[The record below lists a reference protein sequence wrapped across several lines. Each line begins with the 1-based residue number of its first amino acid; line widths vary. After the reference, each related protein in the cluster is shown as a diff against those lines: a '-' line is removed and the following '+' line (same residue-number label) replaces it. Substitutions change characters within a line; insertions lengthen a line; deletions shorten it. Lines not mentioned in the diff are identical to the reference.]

1 MQGTSSKRGRKKM
14 QNRSNKKLIAGI
26 VMAVAILAVGIMAV
40 VADRA
45 PVPVSSSESKEEI
58 IWDEPEEIS
67 SSSVESAPESES
79 AAESVPEEE
88 PDSALPDSALDEENA
103 LSEEVSSSEATS
115 ESASSSKEESSSSS
129 SASSSSSSASSTA
142 SSAAHSQA
150 ASSHETAS
158 SSHAASSSA
167 ASSSAASSS
176 AASSS
181 ASAESAVDKQI
192 DSYVSQ
198 LTNLRESSQ
207 KELYGIIGETYT
219 EYVSHPE
226 EERSIALKVSIVVSK
241 TAKLNSAQSRCDKE
255 FNAILKELRQ
265 YLKDNG
271 RDQSI
276 ADEAEATYK
285 EQKSAITKELTDIV
299 YNSATG
305 SGDGGSWIVDHI
317 PS

>member
-1 MQGTSSKRGRKKM
+1 M

-26 VMAVAILAVGIMAV
+26 VMVVAILAVGIMAV

-67 SSSVESAPESES
+67 SSSAESAPESES

-88 PDSALPDSALDEENA
+88 PDSALDEENA
-103 LSEEVSSSEATS
+103 LSEEVSSSEAAS
-115 ESASSSKEESSSSS
+115 EAASSSKEESSSSS

-158 SSHAASSSA
+158 SSHA

-285 EQKSAITKELTDIV
+285 QQKSAMTKELTDIV

>member
-1 MQGTSSKRGRKKM
+1 M

-40 VADRA
+40 MADRA

-88 PDSALPDSALDEENA
+88 PDSALDAENA
-103 LSEEVSSSEATS
+103 LSEEVSSSEAAS

-129 SASSSSSSASSTA
+129 SASSGSSSASSTA

-167 ASSSAASSS
+167 ASSSA
-176 AASSS
+176 
-181 ASAESAVDKQI
+181 SAESAVDKQI

-198 LTNLRESSQ
+198 LTNLRQSSQ

-285 EQKSAITKELTDIV
+285 QQKSAMTKELTDIV

>member
-1 MQGTSSKRGRKKM
+1 M

-40 VADRA
+40 MADRA
-45 PVPVSSSESKEEI
+45 PVPVSSSESKEEM
-58 IWDEPEEIS
+58 IWDEPEEIARS
-67 SSSVESAPESES
+67 SAESAPESES

-88 PDSALPDSALDEENA
+88 PDSALDEENA
-103 LSEEVSSSEATS
+103 LSEEVSSSEAAS

-129 SASSSSSSASSTA
+129 SVSSSNSSSSSTA

-167 ASSSAASSS
+167 ASSSA
-176 AASSS
+176 
-181 ASAESAVDKQI
+181 SAENAVDKQI

-198 LTNLRESSQ
+198 LTNLRQSSQ

-285 EQKSAITKELTDIV
+285 EQKSAMTKELTDIV

>member
-1 MQGTSSKRGRKKM
+1 M

-40 VADRA
+40 MADRA

-88 PDSALPDSALDEENA
+88 PDSALDEENA
-103 LSEEVSSSEATS
+103 LSEEVSSSEAAS
-115 ESASSSKEESSSSS
+115 ESASSSKEESSSSSS

-150 ASSHETAS
+150 ASSHETAY
-158 SSHAASSSA
+158 SSH
-167 ASSSAASSS
+167 AASSS

-198 LTNLRESSQ
+198 LTNLRQSSQ

-285 EQKSAITKELTDIV
+285 EQKSAMTKELTDIV

>member
-1 MQGTSSKRGRKKM
+1 M

-40 VADRA
+40 MADRA
-45 PVPVSSSESKEEI
+45 PVPVSSSESKEEM

-88 PDSALPDSALDEENA
+88 PDSALDEENA
-103 LSEEVSSSEATS
+103 LSEEVSSSEAAS

-158 SSHAASSSA
+158 SSH
-167 ASSSAASSS
+167 AASSS

-285 EQKSAITKELTDIV
+285 QQKSAMTKELTDIV

>member
-1 MQGTSSKRGRKKM
+1 M

-40 VADRA
+40 MADRA
-45 PVPVSSSESKEEI
+45 PVPVSSSESKEEM

-88 PDSALPDSALDEENA
+88 PDSSLDEENA

-129 SASSSSSSASSTA
+129 STSSSSSSASSTA

-158 SSHAASSSA
+158 SSH
-167 ASSSAASSS
+167 AASSS

-285 EQKSAITKELTDIV
+285 QQKSAMTKELTDIV

>member
-1 MQGTSSKRGRKKM
+1 M

-88 PDSALPDSALDEENA
+88 PDSALDEENA

-129 SASSSSSSASSTA
+129 SSSSSSTSSSSSSASSTA

-158 SSHAASSSA
+158 SSH
-167 ASSSAASSS
+167 AASSS

-285 EQKSAITKELTDIV
+285 QQKSAMTKELTDIV

>member
-1 MQGTSSKRGRKKM
+1 M

-26 VMAVAILAVGIMAV
+26 VMAVAILVVGIMAV
-40 VADRA
+40 MADRA

-67 SSSVESAPESES
+67 SSSVESAPESKS

-88 PDSALPDSALDEENA
+88 PDSALDEENA
-103 LSEEVSSSEATS
+103 LSEEVSSSEAAS

-167 ASSSAASSS
+167 ASSSA
-176 AASSS
+176 
-181 ASAESAVDKQI
+181 SAESAVDKQI

-198 LTNLRESSQ
+198 LTNLRQSSQ

-285 EQKSAITKELTDIV
+285 EQKSAMTKELTDIV

>member
-1 MQGTSSKRGRKKM
+1 M

-40 VADRA
+40 MADRA
-45 PVPVSSSESKEEI
+45 PVPVSSSESKEEM

-88 PDSALPDSALDEENA
+88 PDSALDEENA
-103 LSEEVSSSEATS
+103 LSEEVSSSEAAS

-167 ASSSAASSS
+167 ASSSA
-176 AASSS
+176 
-181 ASAESAVDKQI
+181 SAESAVDKQI

-198 LTNLRESSQ
+198 LTNLRQSSQ

-285 EQKSAITKELTDIV
+285 EQKSAMTKELTDIV

>member
-1 MQGTSSKRGRKKM
+1 M

-40 VADRA
+40 MADRA

-88 PDSALPDSALDEENA
+88 PDSALDEENA
-103 LSEEVSSSEATS
+103 LSEEVSSSEAAS

-129 SASSSSSSASSTA
+129 SSASSSSSSASGTA

-158 SSHAASSSA
+158 SSHETASSSH
-167 ASSSAASSS
+167 AASSS

-285 EQKSAITKELTDIV
+285 QQKSAMTKELTDIV

>member
-1 MQGTSSKRGRKKM
+1 M

-40 VADRA
+40 MADRA
-45 PVPVSSSESKEEI
+45 PVPMSSSESKEEI

-88 PDSALPDSALDEENA
+88 PDSSLDEENA

-129 SASSSSSSASSTA
+129 STSSSSSSASSTA

-158 SSHAASSSA
+158 SSH
-167 ASSSAASSS
+167 AASSS

-285 EQKSAITKELTDIV
+285 QQKSAMTKELTDIV

>member
-1 MQGTSSKRGRKKM
+1 M

-40 VADRA
+40 MADRA

-88 PDSALPDSALDEENA
+88 PDSALDAENA
-103 LSEEVSSSEATS
+103 LSEEVSSSEAAS

-167 ASSSAASSS
+167 ASSSA
-176 AASSS
+176 
-181 ASAESAVDKQI
+181 SAESAVDKQI

-198 LTNLRESSQ
+198 LTNLRQSSQ

-285 EQKSAITKELTDIV
+285 QQKSAMTKELTDIV

>member
-1 MQGTSSKRGRKKM
+1 M

-26 VMAVAILAVGIMAV
+26 VMVVAILAVGIMAV

-45 PVPVSSSESKEEI
+45 PVPVSSSESKEEM
-58 IWDEPEEIS
+58 IWDKPEETS
-67 SSSVESAPESES
+67 SSSAESAPESES

-88 PDSALPDSALDEENA
+88 PDSALDEENA
-103 LSEEVSSSEATS
+103 LSEEVSSSEAAS

-167 ASSSAASSS
+167 ASSN
-176 AASSS
+176 

-198 LTNLRESSQ
+198 LTNLRQSSQ

-285 EQKSAITKELTDIV
+285 EQKSAMTKELTDIV

>member
-1 MQGTSSKRGRKKM
+1 M
-14 QNRSNKKLIAGI
+14 QNRSNKKLIAGV
-26 VMAVAILAVGIMAV
+26 VMVVAILAVGIMAV
-40 VADRA
+40 MADRA

-67 SSSVESAPESES
+67 SSSAESAPESES

-88 PDSALPDSALDEENA
+88 PDSALDEENA
-103 LSEEVSSSEATS
+103 LSEEVSSSEAAS
-115 ESASSSKEESSSSS
+115 ESASSSKEESSSSSS

-158 SSHAASSSA
+158 SSH
-167 ASSSAASSS
+167 AASSS

-285 EQKSAITKELTDIV
+285 QQKSAMTKELTDIV

>member
-1 MQGTSSKRGRKKM
+1 M

-40 VADRA
+40 MADRA

-58 IWDEPEEIS
+58 IWDEPEETS
-67 SSSVESAPESES
+67 SSSAESAPESES

-88 PDSALPDSALDEENA
+88 PDSALDEENA
-103 LSEEVSSSEATS
+103 LSEEVSSSEAAS

-129 SASSSSSSASSTA
+129 SASSSSSSSSSTA

-167 ASSSAASSS
+167 ASSSA
-176 AASSS
+176 
-181 ASAESAVDKQI
+181 SAESAVDKQI

-198 LTNLRESSQ
+198 LTNLRQSSQ

-285 EQKSAITKELTDIV
+285 QQKSAMTKELTDIV

>member
-1 MQGTSSKRGRKKM
+1 M

-26 VMAVAILAVGIMAV
+26 VMAVAILAVGFMAV
-40 VADRA
+40 MADRA

-67 SSSVESAPESES
+67 SSSAESAPESES

-88 PDSALPDSALDEENA
+88 PDSALDEENA
-103 LSEEVSSSEATS
+103 LSEEVSSSEAAS
-115 ESASSSKEESSSSS
+115 ESASSSKEESS
-129 SASSSSSSASSTA
+129 SSSSSSASSTA

-158 SSHAASSSA
+158 SSH
-167 ASSSAASSS
+167 AASSS

-285 EQKSAITKELTDIV
+285 QQKSAMTKELTDIV

>member
-1 MQGTSSKRGRKKM
+1 M

-67 SSSVESAPESES
+67 SSSAESAPESES

-103 LSEEVSSSEATS
+103 LSEEVSSSEAAS
-115 ESASSSKEESSSSS
+115 ESASSSKEESSSSSS

-158 SSHAASSSA
+158 SSH
-167 ASSSAASSS
+167 AASSS

-285 EQKSAITKELTDIV
+285 QQKSAMTKELTDIV

>member
-1 MQGTSSKRGRKKM
+1 M

-26 VMAVAILAVGIMAV
+26 VMVVAILAVGIMAV

-88 PDSALPDSALDEENA
+88 PDSALDEENA
-103 LSEEVSSSEATS
+103 LSEEVSSSEAAS
-115 ESASSSKEESSSSS
+115 ESASSSKAESSSSSS

-167 ASSSAASSS
+167 ASSSA
-176 AASSS
+176 
-181 ASAESAVDKQI
+181 SAESAVDKQI

-198 LTNLRESSQ
+198 LTNLRQSSQ

-285 EQKSAITKELTDIV
+285 EQKSAMTKELTDIV

>member
-1 MQGTSSKRGRKKM
+1 M

-40 VADRA
+40 MADRA

-88 PDSALPDSALDEENA
+88 PDSSLDEENA

-129 SASSSSSSASSTA
+129 STSSSSSSASSTA

-158 SSHAASSSA
+158 SSH
-167 ASSSAASSS
+167 AASSS

-285 EQKSAITKELTDIV
+285 QQKSAMTKELTDIV

>member
-1 MQGTSSKRGRKKM
+1 M

-40 VADRA
+40 MADRA

-67 SSSVESAPESES
+67 SSSAESAPESES

-88 PDSALPDSALDEENA
+88 PDSALDEENA
-103 LSEEVSSSEATS
+103 LSEEVSSSEAAS

-129 SASSSSSSASSTA
+129 SSTSSSSSSASSTA

-167 ASSSAASSS
+167 ASSSA
-176 AASSS
+176 
-181 ASAESAVDKQI
+181 SAESAVDKQI

-198 LTNLRESSQ
+198 LTNLRQSSQ

-285 EQKSAITKELTDIV
+285 QQKSAMTKELTDIV

>member
-1 MQGTSSKRGRKKM
+1 M

-40 VADRA
+40 MADRA

-58 IWDEPEEIS
+58 IWDEPEETS
-67 SSSVESAPESES
+67 SSSAESAPESES

-88 PDSALPDSALDEENA
+88 PDSALDEENA
-103 LSEEVSSSEATS
+103 LSEEVSSSEAAS

-167 ASSSAASSS
+167 ASSSA
-176 AASSS
+176 S

-285 EQKSAITKELTDIV
+285 QQKSAMTKELTDIV

>member
-1 MQGTSSKRGRKKM
+1 M
-14 QNRSNKKLIAGI
+14 QNRSNKKLIAGV
-26 VMAVAILAVGIMAV
+26 VMVVAILAVGIMAV

-88 PDSALPDSALDEENA
+88 PDSALDEENA
-103 LSEEVSSSEATS
+103 LSEEVSSSEAAS

-158 SSHAASSSA
+158 SSHA

-285 EQKSAITKELTDIV
+285 QQKSAMTKELTDIV

>member
-1 MQGTSSKRGRKKM
+1 M

-40 VADRA
+40 MADRA
-45 PVPVSSSESKEEI
+45 PVPVSSSESKEEM

-88 PDSALPDSALDEENA
+88 PDSALDEENA
-103 LSEEVSSSEATS
+103 LSEEVSSSEAAS

-129 SASSSSSSASSTA
+129 SVSSSSSSSSSTA

-167 ASSSAASSS
+167 ASSSA
-176 AASSS
+176 
-181 ASAESAVDKQI
+181 SAESAVDKQI

-198 LTNLRESSQ
+198 LTNLRQSSQ

-285 EQKSAITKELTDIV
+285 EQKSAMTKELTDIV

>member
-1 MQGTSSKRGRKKM
+1 M

-26 VMAVAILAVGIMAV
+26 VMVVAILAVGIMAV
-40 VADRA
+40 MADRA

-67 SSSVESAPESES
+67 SSSAESAPESES

-88 PDSALPDSALDEENA
+88 PDSALDEENA
-103 LSEEVSSSEATS
+103 LSEEVSSSEAAS
-115 ESASSSKEESSSSS
+115 ESASSSKEESRSSSS
-129 SASSSSSSASSTA
+129 SASSSSSSSSSTA

-167 ASSSAASSS
+167 ASSSA
-176 AASSS
+176 S

-198 LTNLRESSQ
+198 LTNLRQSSQ

-285 EQKSAITKELTDIV
+285 EQKSAMTKELTDIV

>member
-1 MQGTSSKRGRKKM
+1 
-14 QNRSNKKLIAGI
+14 
-26 VMAVAILAVGIMAV
+26 MAVAILAVGIMAV
-40 VADRA
+40 MADRA
-45 PVPVSSSESKEEI
+45 PVPVSSSESKEEM
-58 IWDEPEEIS
+58 IWDEPEETS

-88 PDSALPDSALDEENA
+88 PDSALDEENA
-103 LSEEVSSSEATS
+103 LSEEVSSSEAAS
-115 ESASSSKEESSSSS
+115 ESASSSKEESSSSSS

-158 SSHAASSSA
+158 SSH
-167 ASSSAASSS
+167 AASSS

-285 EQKSAITKELTDIV
+285 EQKSAMTKELTDIV

>member
-1 MQGTSSKRGRKKM
+1 M

-40 VADRA
+40 MADRA

-58 IWDEPEEIS
+58 IWDEPEETS
-67 SSSVESAPESES
+67 SSSAESAPESES

-88 PDSALPDSALDEENA
+88 PDSALDEENA
-103 LSEEVSSSEATS
+103 LSEEVSSSEAAS

-129 SASSSSSSASSTA
+129 SSASSSSSSSSSTA

-167 ASSSAASSS
+167 ASSSA
-176 AASSS
+176 
-181 ASAESAVDKQI
+181 SAESAVDKQI

-198 LTNLRESSQ
+198 LTNLRQSSQ

-285 EQKSAITKELTDIV
+285 EQKSAMTKELTDIV

>member
-1 MQGTSSKRGRKKM
+1 M

-26 VMAVAILAVGIMAV
+26 VMVVAILAVGIMAV

-67 SSSVESAPESES
+67 SSSAESAPESES

-88 PDSALPDSALDEENA
+88 PDSALDEENA
-103 LSEEVSSSEATS
+103 LSEEVSSSEAAS

-129 SASSSSSSASSTA
+129 STSSSSSSSSSTA

-167 ASSSAASSS
+167 ASSSA
-176 AASSS
+176 
-181 ASAESAVDKQI
+181 SAESAVDKQI

-198 LTNLRESSQ
+198 LTNLRQSSQ

-285 EQKSAITKELTDIV
+285 EQKSAMTKELTDIV

>member
-1 MQGTSSKRGRKKM
+1 M

-40 VADRA
+40 MADRA

-67 SSSVESAPESES
+67 SSSAESAPESES

-88 PDSALPDSALDEENA
+88 PDSALDEEKA
-103 LSEEVSSSEATS
+103 LSEEVSSSEAAS
-115 ESASSSKEESSSSS
+115 ESASSSKEESSS
-129 SASSSSSSASSTA
+129 SSTA

-176 AASSS
+176 A
-181 ASAESAVDKQI
+181 SAESAVDKQI

-198 LTNLRESSQ
+198 LTNLRQSSQ

-285 EQKSAITKELTDIV
+285 EQKSAMTKELTDIV

>member
-1 MQGTSSKRGRKKM
+1 M

-88 PDSALPDSALDEENA
+88 PDSALDEENA
-103 LSEEVSSSEATS
+103 LSEEVFSSEAAS
-115 ESASSSKEESSSSS
+115 ESASSSKEESSSSSS

-167 ASSSAASSS
+167 ASSSA
-176 AASSS
+176 
-181 ASAESAVDKQI
+181 SAESAVDKQI

-198 LTNLRESSQ
+198 LTNLRQSSQ

-285 EQKSAITKELTDIV
+285 EQKSAMTKELTDIV

>member
-1 MQGTSSKRGRKKM
+1 M

-45 PVPVSSSESKEEI
+45 PVPVSSSESKEEM
-58 IWDEPEEIS
+58 IWDEPEETS

-88 PDSALPDSALDEENA
+88 PDSALDEENA
-103 LSEEVSSSEATS
+103 LSEEVSSSEAAS
-115 ESASSSKEESSSSS
+115 ESASSSKEESSSSSS

-167 ASSSAASSS
+167 ASSSA
-176 AASSS
+176 
-181 ASAESAVDKQI
+181 SAESAVDKQI

-198 LTNLRESSQ
+198 LTNLRQSSQ

-285 EQKSAITKELTDIV
+285 EQKSAMTKELTDIV

>member
-1 MQGTSSKRGRKKM
+1 M

-40 VADRA
+40 MADRA
-45 PVPVSSSESKEEI
+45 PVPVSSSESKEEM

-88 PDSALPDSALDEENA
+88 PDSALDEENA
-103 LSEEVSSSEATS
+103 LSEEVSSSEAAS
-115 ESASSSKEESSSSS
+115 ESASSSKEESSASSS

-167 ASSSAASSS
+167 ASSSA
-176 AASSS
+176 
-181 ASAESAVDKQI
+181 SAENAVDKQI

-198 LTNLRESSQ
+198 LTNLRQSSQ

-285 EQKSAITKELTDIV
+285 EQKSAMTKELTDIV

>member
-1 MQGTSSKRGRKKM
+1 M

-26 VMAVAILAVGIMAV
+26 VMVVAILAVGIMAV
-40 VADRA
+40 MADRA
-45 PVPVSSSESKEEI
+45 PVPVSSSESKEEM

-67 SSSVESAPESES
+67 SSSAESAPESES

-88 PDSALPDSALDEENA
+88 PDSALDEENA
-103 LSEEVSSSEATS
+103 LSEEVSSSEAAS
-115 ESASSSKEESSSSS
+115 ESASSSKEESSSSSS

-158 SSHAASSSA
+158 SSH
-167 ASSSAASSS
+167 AASSS

-285 EQKSAITKELTDIV
+285 EQKSAMTKELTDIV

>member
-1 MQGTSSKRGRKKM
+1 M

-26 VMAVAILAVGIMAV
+26 VMVVAILAVGIMAV
-40 VADRA
+40 MADRA
-45 PVPVSSSESKEEI
+45 PVPVSSSESKEKI

-88 PDSALPDSALDEENA
+88 PDSALDEENA

-129 SASSSSSSASSTA
+129 SVSSSSSSSSSTA

-158 SSHAASSSA
+158 SSH
-167 ASSSAASSS
+167 AASSS

-285 EQKSAITKELTDIV
+285 QQKSAMTKELTDIV

>member
-1 MQGTSSKRGRKKM
+1 M

-40 VADRA
+40 MADRA

-88 PDSALPDSALDEENA
+88 PDSALDEENA
-103 LSEEVSSSEATS
+103 LSEEVSSSEAAS

-158 SSHAASSSA
+158 SSH
-167 ASSSAASSS
+167 AASSS

-271 RDQSI
+271 RAQNI

-285 EQKSAITKELTDIV
+285 QQKSAMTKELTDIV

>member
-1 MQGTSSKRGRKKM
+1 M

-40 VADRA
+40 MADRA

-88 PDSALPDSALDEENA
+88 PDSALDEENA
-103 LSEEVSSSEATS
+103 LSEEVSSSEAAS

-167 ASSSAASSS
+167 ASSST
-176 AASSS
+176 ASSS

-285 EQKSAITKELTDIV
+285 QQKSAMTKELTDIV

>member
-1 MQGTSSKRGRKKM
+1 M

-26 VMAVAILAVGIMAV
+26 VMVVAILAVGIMAV
-40 VADRA
+40 MADRA

-67 SSSVESAPESES
+67 SSSAESAPESES

-88 PDSALPDSALDEENA
+88 PDSALDEENA
-103 LSEEVSSSEATS
+103 LSEEVSSSEAAS
-115 ESASSSKEESSSSS
+115 EAASSSKEESSSSS

-158 SSHAASSSA
+158 SSHA

-285 EQKSAITKELTDIV
+285 QQKSAMTKELTDIV

>member
-1 MQGTSSKRGRKKM
+1 M

-26 VMAVAILAVGIMAV
+26 VMVVAILAVGIMAV

-58 IWDEPEEIS
+58 IWDKPEETS
-67 SSSVESAPESES
+67 SSSAESAPESES

-88 PDSALPDSALDEENA
+88 PDSALDEENA
-103 LSEEVSSSEATS
+103 LSEEVSSSEAAS
-115 ESASSSKEESSSSS
+115 ESASSSKEESSSSSS

-158 SSHAASSSA
+158 SSH
-167 ASSSAASSS
+167 AASSS

-285 EQKSAITKELTDIV
+285 QQKSAMTKELTDIV

>member
-1 MQGTSSKRGRKKM
+1 M

-67 SSSVESAPESES
+67 GSSAESAPESES

-103 LSEEVSSSEATS
+103 LSEEVSSSEATL

-129 SASSSSSSASSTA
+129 STSSSSSSASSTA

-158 SSHAASSSA
+158 SSH
-167 ASSSAASSS
+167 AASSS

-285 EQKSAITKELTDIV
+285 QQKSAMTKELTDIV

>member
-1 MQGTSSKRGRKKM
+1 M

-26 VMAVAILAVGIMAV
+26 VMVVAILAVGIMAV
-40 VADRA
+40 MADRA

-88 PDSALPDSALDEENA
+88 PDSALDEENA
-103 LSEEVSSSEATS
+103 LSEEVSSSEAAS
-115 ESASSSKEESSSSS
+115 ESASSSKEERSSSSS
-129 SASSSSSSASSTA
+129 TSSSSTSSSSSSASSTA

-167 ASSSAASSS
+167 ASSSA
-176 AASSS
+176 
-181 ASAESAVDKQI
+181 SAENAVDKQI

-198 LTNLRESSQ
+198 LTNLRQSSQ

-285 EQKSAITKELTDIV
+285 EQKSAMTKELTDIV

>member
-1 MQGTSSKRGRKKM
+1 M

-26 VMAVAILAVGIMAV
+26 VMVVAILAVGIMAV

-88 PDSALPDSALDEENA
+88 PDSALDEENA
-103 LSEEVSSSEATS
+103 LSEEVSSSEAAS
-115 ESASSSKEESSSSS
+115 ESASSSKEESSSSSSSSSS

-158 SSHAASSSA
+158 SSHETASSSH
-167 ASSSAASSS
+167 AASSS

-198 LTNLRESSQ
+198 LTNLRQSSQ

-285 EQKSAITKELTDIV
+285 QQKSAMTKELTDIV